1 MTKKEW
7 SVNALLF
14 FYSKICRKSMK
25 YLSIILSSVALL
37 LAGILF
43 YQHQTERSRVHGW
56 VSEMRTTDTSQS
68 RTLKIAYV
76 DLDSIDAKFEFYKGK
91 IEAFE
96 KKKEGLDRQLN
107 GAYQQLD
114 KKRIDFL
121 QKGNAITQ
129 AEADAFKKQYDQQ
142 LQYLEN
148 QRRKTEQ
155 SVQEEAMIMRD
166 DIFKKIN
173 DFLSGYCKERGYT
186 YVFSYSRNANIFL
199 YEDPVHNITDEVIS
213 GLNLLYKQEGDAKK

>member
-1 MTKKEW
+1 
-7 SVNALLF
+7 
-14 FYSKICRKSMK
+14 MK
-25 YLSIILSSVALL
+25 YLSIVLSSIALL

-43 YQHQTERSRVHGW
+43 YQHQTQNSKLRGLVTEIRSGD
-56 VSEMRTTDTSQS
+56 TTQAK
-68 RTLKIAYV
+68 TLKIAYV
-76 DLDSIDAKFEFYKGK
+76 DLDSIDAGFEFYKGK

-96 KKKEGLDRQLN
+96 KKKDGLDRQLN

-114 KKRIDFL
+114 KRRVDFL

-129 AEADAFKKQYDQQ
+129 AEADAFKKEYDQQ

-155 SVQEEAMIMRD
+155 DVQQEAMIMRD

-173 DFLSGYCKERGYT
+173 EYLSATVKSVVTHMFFRIPKT
-186 YVFSYSRNANIFL
+186 RIFFCMKTL
-199 YEDPVHNITDEVIS
+199 YLI
-213 GLNLLYKQEGDAKK
+213 LRKKWLPG

>member
-1 MTKKEW
+1 
-7 SVNALLF
+7 
-14 FYSKICRKSMK
+14 MK
-25 YLSIILSSVALL
+25 YLSIVLSSIALL

-43 YQHQTERSRVHGW
+43 YQHQTQNSKLRGLVTEIRSGD
-56 VSEMRTTDTSQS
+56 TTQAKI
-68 RTLKIAYV
+68 LKIAYV
-76 DLDSIDAKFEFYKGK
+76 DLDSIDAGFEFYKGK

-96 KKKEGLDRQLN
+96 KKKDGLDRQLN

-114 KKRIDFL
+114 KRRVDFL

-129 AEADAFKKQYDQQ
+129 AEADAFKKEYDQQ

-155 SVQEEAMIMRD
+155 DVQQEAMIMRD

-173 DFLSGYCKERGYT
+173 EYLSGYCKERGYT
-186 YVFSYSRNANIFL
+186 YVFSYSKNANIFFFFFF
-199 YEDPVHNITDEVIS
+199 VFNITEEVFS
-213 GLNLLYKQEGDAKK
+213 GLYVRYKKEEKKK

>member
-1 MTKKEW
+1 
-7 SVNALLF
+7 
-14 FYSKICRKSMK
+14 MK
-25 YLSIILSSVALL
+25 YLSIVLSSIALL

-43 YQHQTERSRVHGW
+43 YQHQTQNSKRRGLVTEIRSGD
-56 VSEMRTTDTSQS
+56 TTQAK
-68 RTLKIAYV
+68 TLKIAYV
-76 DLDSIDAKFEFYKGK
+76 DLDSIDAGFEFYKGK

-96 KKKEGLDRQLN
+96 KKKDGLDRQLN

-114 KKRIDFL
+114 KRRVDFL

-129 AEADAFKKQYDQQ
+129 AEADAFKKEYDQQ

-155 SVQEEAMIMRD
+155 DVQQEAMIMRD

-173 DFLSGYCKERGYT
+173 EYLSGYCKERGYT
-186 YVFSYSRNANIFL
+186 YVFSYSKNANIFL
-199 YEDPVHNITDEVIS
+199 YEDPVFNITEEVVT
-213 GLNLLYKQEGDAKK
+213 GLNAMYKKEEKKK

>member
-1 MTKKEW
+1 
-7 SVNALLF
+7 
-14 FYSKICRKSMK
+14 MK
-25 YLSIILSSVALL
+25 YLSIVLSSVALI

-43 YQHQTERSRVHGW
+43 YQYQTQNTKLRGLVTEVRSG
-56 VSEMRTTDTSQS
+56 DTAQAKI
-68 RTLKIAYV
+68 LKIAYV
-76 DLDSIDAKFEFYKGK
+76 DLDSIDARFEFYKGK

-96 KKKEGLDRQLN
+96 KKKDGLDRQLN

-114 KKRIDFL
+114 KRRIDFL

-129 AEADAFKKQYDQQ
+129 AEADAFKKEYDQQ

-155 SVQEEAMIMRD
+155 DVQQEAMIMRD

-173 DFLSGYCKERGYT
+173 DYLSGYCEERGYT

-199 YEDPVHNITDEVIS
+199 YEDPVFNITEEVIA
-213 GLNLLYKQEGDAKK
+213 GLNAMYKKEEKKK

>member
-1 MTKKEW
+1 
-7 SVNALLF
+7 
-14 FYSKICRKSMK
+14 MK
-25 YLSIILSSVALL
+25 YLSIVLSSIALL

-43 YQHQTERSRVHGW
+43 YQHQTQNSKLRGLVTEIRSGD
-56 VSEMRTTDTSQS
+56 TTQAK
-68 RTLKIAYV
+68 TLKIAYV
-76 DLDSIDAKFEFYKGK
+76 DLDSIDAGFEFYKGK

-96 KKKEGLDRQLN
+96 KKKDGLDRQLN

-114 KKRIDFL
+114 KRRVDFL

-129 AEADAFKKQYDQQ
+129 AEADAFKKEYDQQ

-155 SVQEEAMIMRD
+155 DVQQEAMIMRD

-173 DFLSGYCKERGYT
+173 EYLSGYCKERGYT
-186 YVFSYSRNANIFL
+186 YVFSYTKNANIFL
-199 YEDPVHNITDEVIS
+199 YEDPVFNITEEVVT
-213 GLNLLYKQEGDAKK
+213 GLNAMYKKEEKKK